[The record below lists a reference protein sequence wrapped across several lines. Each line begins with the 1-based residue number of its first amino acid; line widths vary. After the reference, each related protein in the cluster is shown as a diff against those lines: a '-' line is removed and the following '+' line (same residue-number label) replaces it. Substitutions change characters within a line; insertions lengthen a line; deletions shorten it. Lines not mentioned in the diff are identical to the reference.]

1 MNFNLVDLVTDYL
14 SDSLVNKISAA
25 IDSDSTL
32 TQSALDDAIP
42 LLLGSLQTQSSKP
55 HSAES
60 IFTAVS
66 HQNGGIL
73 KSFDEIL
80 STNNHVQLASTG
92 NNILTTAL
100 GQTEKD
106 TITED
111 IANFSG
117 LDEGT
122 TSTLLGL
129 ITPVTL
135 SLVKLKL
142 LDSGQFNSTS
152 LALMLH
158 EQQGNITS
166 ALPSKPSTKLF
177 TKPSTKL
184 AAPYPQEHKNSS
196 EDTHTK
202 TNIESA
208 STTQDNTQYYSERNT
223 VNNGHNNQPIHEPTP
238 NQYTANSS
246 FWLTKVLPLLLFTA
260 VLYLAF
266 NIMFKDD
273 KGSNKIEPVSDA
285 ASTSLTR
292 IQKPLSRN
300 RSSSYQTNINQH
312 MQPTSK
318 STTPKATA
326 MGSSSISNVENTIE
340 SNAQIEIAQNLQSEL
355 DNSLSQVANTLGKII
370 DIPSAKLA
378 AADIRKVTA
387 RINELTELS
396 KTMPDAV
403 KERLEGLITSNLPRL
418 QALTKNANDI
428 PNVGEVIKSPIQALA
443 ASLTNFL

>member
-106 TITED
+106 TITGN

-117 LDEGT
+117 LDEST

-152 LALMLH
+152 LALMFH

-166 ALPSKPSTKLF
+166 ALP
-177 TKPSTKL
+177 TKL
-184 AAPYPQEHKNSS
+184 AAPYTQKDKNSS
-196 EDTHTK
+196 EDMHIK
-202 TNIESA
+202 TNREST
-208 STTQDNTQYYSERNT
+208 STAQENTQHHSENNT
-223 VNNGHNNQPIHEPTP
+223 VNNRHNNEPIHKPTP

-273 KGSNKIEPVSDA
+273 KGSNKIEPFSDA

-318 STTPKATA
+318 SAIPKATA
-326 MGSSSISNVENTIE
+326 VGSSSISNVENTIE

-355 DNSLSQVANTLGKII
+355 DNSLSQVANTLGKIV
-370 DIPSAKLA
+370 DISSAKLA
-378 AADIRKVTA
+378 ATDIRKVTA
-387 RINELTELS
+387 RIDELTEQS

-403 KERLEGLITSNLPRL
+403 KERLEELITSNLPRL

-428 PNVGEVIKSPIQALA
+428 PNVGEVIKAPIQALA